1 MMIDNGNNQ
10 GDAQNIGNPK
20 DIGAFYMN
28 RPQGLGVQPER
39 RRFSP
44 GMAAIGVLII
54 FGVIIWQAYP
64 RGSEKYE
71 DMDVPLVK
79 ADVSPYKLEP
89 TEPGGMVVPHQD
101 STVFA
106 PLEGADAA
114 RATPEQVL
122 PEPEEPIERGEEIIG
137 LPETGSGMQSEQR
150 DASAAPGGEEPSLNL
165 GQIEAS
171 PKTTEVLAAVSDEAE
186 TPVAVP
192 PAKTPEKKAPVP
204 AAAKK
209 TETASAANAAKKAAS
224 VAPASGRSVYIQL
237 GSFKD
242 EAAAN
247 KAWSLLK
254 KKYLS
259 VIGSLEPRI
268 EKADLGAKGV
278 FWRLQA
284 GAVSEAEGGRIC
296 GDLKAKGES
305 ACIIAK

>member
-1 MMIDNGNNQ
+1 MTIDNGNNQ
-10 GDAQNIGNPK
+10 GDAHNIGNPK

-44 GMAAIGVLII
+44 GMAAVGVLII

-71 DMDVPLVK
+71 DMDVPLVR
-79 ADVSPYKLEP
+79 ADASPYKLEP

-106 PLEGADAA
+106 PLEGTDAA
-114 RATPEQVL
+114 RTTPEQVL

-137 LPETGSGMQSEQR
+137 LPETGSGMRSEQR
-150 DASAAPGGEEPSLNL
+150 DASAEPGGDEPSLNL
-165 GQIEAS
+165 GQIEAA
-171 PKTTEVLAAVSDEAE
+171 PKTTEVLAAAHDESE
-186 TPVAVP
+186 TPIVAT

-204 AAAKK
+204 VAKK
-209 TETASAANAAKKAAS
+209 AETTSSASAAKKAAS
-224 VAPASGRSVYIQL
+224 VAPASGKSVYIQL

-242 EAAAN
+242 ESAAN

-259 VIGSLEPRI
+259 IIGSLEPRI

-296 GDLKAKGES
+296 GDLKAKGEA